1 MEEREDYK
9 IKLEIFEGPL
19 DLLLHL
25 IRKNEVDIFD
35 IPINIITDQ
44 YLEYIDMMKA
54 LNINVAGD
62 FLVMAS
68 TLVHIKSRLLLPEKD
83 EDGDEVDPREEITR
97 PLLEYLQFRELAG
110 ELSER
115 SMLDRDVFNRVP
127 VNDYSDFEPEDVP
140 LDVNLF
146 QLMDAFKRILES
158 NIPDAEITFSSD
170 RVSVKDRISH
180 ILDSLKEKT
189 TLFFKE
195 LFKKDRTVA
204 EFVVTF
210 LAVLE
215 LVHIGLVRVYQ
226 PSMDSEIRLE
236 ARFEDDE
243 ETKNEQITED
253 DS

>member
-1 MEEREDYK
+1 
-9 IKLEIFEGPL
+9 
-19 DLLLHL
+19 LLHL

-35 IPINIITDQ
+35 IPITIITDQ

-54 LNINVAGD
+54 FNINVAGD

-68 TLVHIKSRLLLPEKD
+68 TLIHIKSRLLLPETDEAGD
-83 EDGDEVDPREEITR
+83 EDDPREEITR
-97 PLLEYLQFRELAG
+97 PLLEYLQFKELAG

-115 SMLDRDVFNRVP
+115 SILERDVFKRSP
-127 VNDYSDFEPEDVP
+127 VNDYSDFEQEDVP

-146 QLMDAFKRILES
+146 QLMDAFKRILEN
-158 NIPDAEITFSSD
+158 NIPGAEITYEAD
-170 RVSVKDRISH
+170 RLSVKDRISF

-195 LFKKDRTVA
+195 LFNEDRTIA

-215 LVHIGLVRVYQ
+215 LVHIGLIKVCQ
-226 PSMDSEIRLE
+226 PSMDNEIRLE

-243 ETKNEQITED
+243 EINYEQITED
-253 DS
+253 DN